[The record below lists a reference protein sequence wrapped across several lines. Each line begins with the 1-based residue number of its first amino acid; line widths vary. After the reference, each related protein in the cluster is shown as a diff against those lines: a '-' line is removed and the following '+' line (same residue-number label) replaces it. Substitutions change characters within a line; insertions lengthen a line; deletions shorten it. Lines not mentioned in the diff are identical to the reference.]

1 MKRMFI
7 YEPAASDIA
16 NSALGADQER
26 LAKIIG
32 TLSHAGASI
41 TRYSLDDAREKFEE
55 NVIVNRFLTEKGKEV
70 LPMVVVNKEVIVTRR
85 YPTDSEF
92 YEVFFPD
99 SDLDDLHDFTDDE
112 GGCGC
117 GESSVCSC

>member
-7 YEPAASDIA
+7 YEPAASDIE
-16 NSALGADQER
+16 NSDLFADQDR
-26 LAKIIG
+26 LSKIIG
-32 TLSHAGASI
+32 TLTHAGASI
-41 TRYSLDDAREKFEE
+41 TRYSLDEDREKFEE
-55 NVIVNRFLTEKGKEV
+55 NKIVNRFFSEKGSEV
-70 LPMVVVNKEVIVTRR
+70 LPIAVVNKEVIVTRR

-99 SDLDDLHDFTDDE
+99 SDLDDLHDYTDDE

-117 GESSVCSC
+117 GEGGMCSC